1 VFIGARSDPE
11 LKAAQAQKSELSQS
25 PDFVSF
31 GTRISVNWQANSCTH
46 SASGR
51 SEKQHAMGY
60 VLGNSQTW
68 PRRILQSIAAF
79 VRALGLLPESSLLGV
94 KFKFS
99 LRQTLSGE
107 IRGRPHSAHRRVVEG
122 RSAGEQTV
130 SAVSL
135 VRRIALPGFAL
146 PLLCGCASHERPFSA
161 PTTSQPRAA
170 RECV

>member
-11 LKAAQAQKSELSQS
+11 LKAAQAQKSELSR
-25 PDFVSF
+25 DELREFLTEVS
-31 GTRISVNWQANSCTH
+31 
-46 SASGR
+46 
-51 SEKQHAMGY
+51 
-60 VLGNSQTW
+60 SQTW
-68 PRRILQSIAAF
+68 ARRILQSIAAF

-107 IRGRPHSAHRRVVEG
+107 IRGRPHPAHRRVVEG

-146 PLLCGCASHERPFSA
+146 PLLCGCD
-161 PTTSQPRAA
+161 
-170 RECV
+170 